1 MKIKKKY
8 LFALAKLLIVA
19 MLFGVIF
26 YAIDWQDSYSRISP
40 EGETVERIG
49 GQIVGPWDQDTVRF
63 RADGASTV
71 NTLQRTTS
79 STGESLLIS
88 PGFLTY
94 LKNLDLPLFALGAAL
109 FFIFVVIINSRWWY
123 LLRANGLG
131 VRFLEAQRFGWIGLF
146 FSNVLPGAT
155 GGDVVKAVYI
165 VRRCSGDKVR
175 AVVSIVVDRI
185 MGVLSLLFVGSLA
198 SLLAMERFP
207 IFASTVWLIGAG
219 TLVFCFLLI
228 SPGLRRLLR
237 FDALVAR
244 LPGRIGNIIAE
255 LDRAVLHYRGHLA
268 GIGGWILAS
277 PLIYTLFVGSLF
289 CMDRALGVGVSLA
302 DYFFIVPVAAV
313 IQGIPIAPAGWGIG
327 EAAYGALIGKFGA
340 ATLPGVPGA
349 EQLMRTRGVALSVLH
364 RTHVAVWSLLGGL
377 FVLIDR
383 QGHPEDGPLTRGP
396 GAR

>member
-1 MKIKKKY
+1 MNRSS
-8 LFALAKLLIVA
+8 LVVLLKFLLVA
-19 MLFGVIF
+19 ILLGVIF
-26 YAIDWQDSYSRISP
+26 SAIDWQDSYTRLSAKGDPI
-40 EGETVERIG
+40 ETVAGRIL
-49 GQIVGPWDQDTVRF
+49 GPWDTDPVRF
-63 RADGASTV
+63 QAYDSAAPQTLKGGRGDDGTTV
-71 NTLQRTTS
+71 V
-79 STGESLLIS
+79 IA

-94 LKNLDLPLFALGAAL
+94 LRNLDLRLFAAGAGL
-109 FFIFVVIINSRWWY
+109 FLVFVTVINSRWWY

-185 MGVLSLLFVGSLA
+185 IGVLSLLVVGSLA
-198 SLLAMERFP
+198 SLLAMDRFP
-207 IFASTVWLIGAG
+207 IFATSMWLTGLG
-219 TLVFCFLLI
+219 TFGFCFLLI
-228 SPGLRRLLR
+228 SPTLRRLLR

-244 LPGRIGNIIAE
+244 LPDKISNVVTE
-255 LDRAVLHYRGHLA
+255 LDGAVLHYRDHLL

-277 PLIYTLFVGSLF
+277 PVIYSLFVGSMF
-289 CMDRALGVGVSLA
+289 CMDRALGVGLGIA

-340 ATLPGVPGA
+340 ATLPGVPDA
-349 EQLMRTRGVALSVLH
+349 EQVMRTRGVALSVLH
-364 RTHVAVWSLLGGL
+364 RVHVAAWSLLGGL
-377 FVLIDR
+377 AVLIDR
-383 QGHPEDGPLTRGP
+383 NAHPQDNSTKDNPIDS
-396 GAR
+396 A

>member
-1 MKIKKKY
+1 MNRSS
-8 LFALAKLLIVA
+8 LVVLLKFLLVA
-19 MLFGVIF
+19 ILLGVIF
-26 YAIDWQDSYSRISP
+26 SAIDWQDSYTRLSAKGDPI
-40 EGETVERIG
+40 ETVAGRIL
-49 GQIVGPWDQDTVRF
+49 GPWDTDPVRF
-63 RADGASTV
+63 QAYDSAAPQTLKGGRGDDGTTV
-71 NTLQRTTS
+71 V
-79 STGESLLIS
+79 IA

-94 LKNLDLPLFALGAAL
+94 LRNLDLRLFAAGAGL
-109 FFIFVVIINSRWWY
+109 FLVFVTVINSRWWY

-185 MGVLSLLFVGSLA
+185 IGVLSLLVVGSLA
-198 SLLAMERFP
+198 SLLAMDRFP
-207 IFASTVWLIGAG
+207 IFATSMWLTGLG
-219 TLVFCFLLI
+219 TFGFCFLLI
-228 SPGLRRLLR
+228 SPTLRRLLR

-244 LPGRIGNIIAE
+244 LPDKISNVVTE
-255 LDRAVLHYRGHLA
+255 LDGAVLHYRDHLL

-277 PLIYTLFVGSLF
+277 PVIYSLFVGSMF
-289 CMDRALGVGVSLA
+289 CMDRALGVGLGIA

-340 ATLPGVPGA
+340 ATLPGIPDA
-349 EQLMRTRGVALSVLH
+349 EQVMRTRGVALSVLH
-364 RTHVAVWSLLGGL
+364 RVHVAAWSLLGGL
-377 FVLIDR
+377 AVLIDR
-383 QGHPEDGPLTRGP
+383 NAHPQDNSTKDNPIDS
-396 GAR
+396 A

>member
-1 MKIKKKY
+1 MNRSS
-8 LFALAKLLIVA
+8 LVVLLKFLLVA
-19 MLFGVIF
+19 ILLGVIF
-26 YAIDWQDSYSRISP
+26 SAIDWQDSYTRLSAKGDPI
-40 EGETVERIG
+40 ETVAGRIL
-49 GQIVGPWDQDTVRF
+49 GPWDTDPVRF
-63 RADGASTV
+63 QAYDSAAPQTLKGGRGDDGTTV
-71 NTLQRTTS
+71 V
-79 STGESLLIS
+79 IA

-94 LKNLDLPLFALGAAL
+94 LRNLDLRLFAAGAGL
-109 FFIFVVIINSRWWY
+109 FLVFVTVINSRWWY

-185 MGVLSLLFVGSLA
+185 IGVLSLLVVGSLA
-198 SLLAMERFP
+198 SLLAMDRFP
-207 IFASTVWLIGAG
+207 IFATSMWLTGLG
-219 TLVFCFLLI
+219 TFGFCFLLI
-228 SPGLRRLLR
+228 SPTLRRLLR

-244 LPGRIGNIIAE
+244 LPDKISNVVTE
-255 LDRAVLHYRGHLA
+255 LDGAVLHYRDHLL

-277 PLIYTLFVGSLF
+277 PVIYSLFVGSMF
-289 CMDRALGVGVSLA
+289 CMDRALGVGLGIA

-340 ATLPGVPGA
+340 ATLPGIPDA
-349 EQLMRTRGVALSVLH
+349 EQVMRTRGVALSVLH
-364 RTHVAVWSLLGGL
+364 RVHVAAWSLLGGL
-377 FVLIDR
+377 AVLIDR
-383 QGHPEDGPLTRGP
+383 NAHPQDDSTKDNPIDS
-396 GAR
+396 A